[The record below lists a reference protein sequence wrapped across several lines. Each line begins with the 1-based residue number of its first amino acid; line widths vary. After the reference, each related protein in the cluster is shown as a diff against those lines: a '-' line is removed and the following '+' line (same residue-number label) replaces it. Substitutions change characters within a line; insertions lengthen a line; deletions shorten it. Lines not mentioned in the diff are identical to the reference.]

1 MFLKVLKDKYY
12 PILVPANKLSI
23 ITVEKLLQDLFQF
36 KIALKRLLKIK
47 FIKNF
52 NMKRIILTK
61 KRA

>member
-36 KIALKRLLKIK
+36 KIALKRLLK
-47 FIKNF
+47 
-52 NMKRIILTK
+52 K
-61 KRA
+61 KL